1 MLSEADKLFNR
12 YEITKRIGRGR
23 FATVWQAFDPDLDDT
38 VAIKEITIDS
48 GKEDDAKNAIR
59 EGRILRAL
67 NSTHILGLWDIGI
80 KNDCVYLIM
89 EYADGGTVRK
99 ILEQRGPL
107 PEAQV
112 RQLMAQLCEGL
123 AVAHDK
129 GAVHRDLKP
138 ANLFICDGIPK
149 IGDFGLGKILHGSQR
164 AKSGGTGTVG
174 YIAPEQYRK
183 GYDKR
188 VDIWAMGM
196 ITLELLTGE
205 LPFDKDADEPEI
217 MFQVMNPNQ
226 PIPIVDSL
234 SPAIENFWRKPLP
247 RMLRSV
253 FSPPPRCAT
262 RSQKSHRLPRQR
274 AAKKTA

>member
-89 EYADGGTVRK
+89 VYADGGTVRK

-149 IGDFGLGKILHGSQR
+149 IGDFGLSTRQVWWDRHGRIHRPRTVPQR
-164 AKSGGTGTVG
+164 LRQARRYLGDGDDNARTANRRT
-174 YIAPEQYRK
+174 
-183 GYDKR
+183 
-188 VDIWAMGM
+188 
-196 ITLELLTGE
+196 
-205 LPFDKDADEPEI
+205 
-217 MFQVMNPNQ
+217 
-226 PIPIVDSL
+226 
-234 SPAIENFWRKPLP
+234 PL
-247 RMLRSV
+247 R
-253 FSPPPRCAT
+253 
-262 RSQKSHRLPRQR
+262 
-274 AAKKTA
+274 